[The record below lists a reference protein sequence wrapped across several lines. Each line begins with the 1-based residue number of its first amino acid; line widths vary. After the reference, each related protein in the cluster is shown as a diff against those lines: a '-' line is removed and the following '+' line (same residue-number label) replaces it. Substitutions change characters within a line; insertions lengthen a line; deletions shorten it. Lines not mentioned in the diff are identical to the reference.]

1 MESIHSVAGLI
12 GDVIVILGVFGV
24 LLSFYKKLKLI
35 ALGQQCQLRSDIT
48 KLYYSHC
55 DRDEPTLREFER
67 KNLDDLYD
75 AYKALKGNHYID
87 DLYTQMRG
95 WKVAK

>member
-35 ALGQQCQLRSDIT
+35 ALGQQCQLRRDIT
-48 KLYYSHC
+48 EIYYRHC
-55 DRDEPTLREFER
+55 DEETPTLREFER
-67 KNLDDLYD
+67 KSLDDEYD
-75 AYKALKGNHYID
+75 AYKALKGNHFID
-87 DLYTQMRG
+87 DIYGIMRE
-95 WKVAK
+95 WRVIN